1 MGQSC
6 SDREQLFYRL
16 RTLAKEMDQAF
27 TSAVSRT
34 CTKMEI
40 MQYLNERTELSQL
53 ELQKL
58 LGLDAAA
65 ITRHLKQLKEEQFI
79 ASRKPE
85 QDKRITLVSLT
96 AAGIKKLHDL
106 TERKNNFLELL
117 TIDFSDTEVS
127 TFHSYL
133 DRMSE
138 QLINLKNN

>member
-65 ITRHLKQLKEEQFI
+65 ITRHLKQLKEEKFI

-96 AAGIKKLHDL
+96 TEGIKKLHDL